1 MSSFKPDLNA
11 HLRDWQNIKLP
22 LVALHVTFK
31 SLISPKDDD
40 DDDDPDVLEIERAG
54 LCVFLTNW
62 EGRFPVHTVKT
73 LLFLLLLS
81 AISYSSSCSKI
92 IKFSHC
98 NFLRVDLMVV

>member
-22 LVALHVTFK
+22 LVALHVTFE
-31 SLISPKDDD
+31 SSISPKGD

-62 EGRFPVHTVKT
+62 EGRLPVHTVKT
-73 LLFLLLLS
+73 LLFPLLLS
-81 AISYSSSCSKI
+81 AISYSLSC
-92 IKFSHC
+92 FNH
-98 NFLRVDLMVV
+98 